1 MTMGWKKKWHGE
13 INMGESRVGDKNKRA
28 ITERKT
34 EMRYTIIFDR
44 SSILILL
51 YTGRLKN
58 AHQGRKNIGR
68 LRF

>member
-13 INMGESRVGDKNKRA
+13 IKMGESRVRDKNKTG
-28 ITERKT
+28 IMERKT

-51 YTGRLKN
+51 YTGRLRK

-68 LRF
+68 LTF

>member
-1 MTMGWKKKWHGE
+1 
-13 INMGESRVGDKNKRA
+13 MGENRVGDKNKTG
-28 ITERKT
+28 IMERKT

-51 YTGRLKN
+51 YTGRLRN

-68 LRF
+68 LTF

>member
-1 MTMGWKKKWHGE
+1 MGWKKKWHGE
-13 INMGESRVGDKNKRA
+13 INMGESRVGDKNKTG
-28 ITERKT
+28 IMERKT
-34 EMRYTIIFDR
+34 EMRYIIIFDR

-51 YTGRLKN
+51 YTGRLRN